1 MTDLLQAVILR
12 SPRVSVAVNG
22 DLHGGCFAHDT
33 VCHRLAICNTSPE
46 TNKSARRD
54 GVAFFFFFLQ
64 WPRNPVA
71 AACLLAYTDAN
82 VALLTL
88 TVGADVA
95 GWMGPDNPASFTKQ
109 RA

>member
-1 MTDLLQAVILR
+1 MVAALLMIL
-12 SPRVSVAVNG
+12 S
-22 DLHGGCFAHDT
+22 
-33 VCHRLAICNTSPE
+33 AIAAL
-46 TNKSARRD
+46 SATHHQKQTRRD

>member
-1 MTDLLQAVILR
+1 MVAALLMILSAIASLSATHHQKQTR
-12 SPRVSVAVNG
+12 
-22 DLHGGCFAHDT
+22 AHD
-33 VCHRLAICNTSPE
+33 VMESP
-46 TNKSARRD
+46 
-54 GVAFFFFFLQ
+54 FFFFLQ

>member
-1 MTDLLQAVILR
+1 MSPLLLMGISMVAALLMILSAIAALSATHHQKQTR
-12 SPRVSVAVNG
+12 
-22 DLHGGCFAHDT
+22 AHD
-33 VCHRLAICNTSPE
+33 VMESP
-46 TNKSARRD
+46 
-54 GVAFFFFFLQ
+54 FFFLQ